1 MTGQHDTAP
10 TARTVLVTGAAG
22 GLGTA
27 VTAHLAATGWT
38 VVGADAQPV
47 PYRAHLAATAQGD
60 LCDPA
65 AVRAAFDTALE
76 RTPPDGLLD
85 VVHLAAIPA
94 PGIVDEYET
103 LRINTMS
110 AYTVFQEAGRR
121 TTHRIVGASS
131 AAAIGLAWAD
141 RDQAPRYLPIDE
153 NHPDLTVDSYGLSK
167 QLSEQAAAFTTRRWG
182 TTTVM
187 LRFPFIGE
195 GPRLEARLAEVAD
208 DPAANRRE
216 LWAWLHTKD
225 AAEAV
230 RAALTAPLTG
240 HHVVNA
246 AAPDTS
252 AQLPT
257 GDLLLAHYPETA
269 ILAGIGR
276 HGSLFDSTRAQRLLD
291 FTPSHGWRTPEP
303 SGPGAP
309 SAPGRRRP

>member
-1 MTGQHDTAP
+1 MTSQDRTAGGSP
-10 TARTVLVTGAAG
+10 RTVLVTGAAG

-27 VTAHLAATGWT
+27 VTAHLAARGWT
-38 VVGADAQPV
+38 VVGADARPV
-47 PYRAHLAATAQGD
+47 EHSTHLAATAQGD
-60 LCDPA
+60 LSDPA
-65 AVRAAFDTALE
+65 AVQDAFDVTVELIE
-76 RTPPDGLLD
+76 PGGRLD

-103 LRINTMS
+103 LRSNTMS

-121 TTHRIVGASS
+121 AAHRIVGASS
-131 AAAIGLAWAD
+131 AAAVGLAWAD

-153 NHPDLTVDSYGLSK
+153 NHPDLTIDSYGLSK

-182 TTTVM
+182 TATVM
-187 LRFPFIGE
+187 LRFPFVGE

-216 LWAWLHTKD
+216 MWAWLHTKD

-252 AQLPT
+252 ARLPT
-257 GDLLLAHYPETA
+257 GELLLAHYPDTA

-276 HGSLFDSTRAQRLLD
+276 HGSLFDSTRAQRLLG
-291 FTPSHGWRTPEP
+291 FTPRHSWRTPA
-303 SGPGAP
+303 G
-309 SAPGRRRP
+309 SAPGTPGSRHP